1 MDDKRNLIGYIH
13 FDRPGLKSFESEALV
28 KSNRISSLLRNKF
41 VKITNQKDNGNKIFL
56 GRVIEGPFFSPQEVN
71 RDSSLAEVS
80 VLEGEMFPSTPNF
93 YALVKI
99 EVLGE
104 IYGASI
110 QTTGTRPG
118 PRALVETL
126 SSKEIEKILELE
138 KGDMVIGNLEGYD
151 DVFVKLDSRVN
162 KVLPRNVGIF
172 GTVGSGKTNTA
183 QVLIEEASEAG
194 WAVVIVDVEG
204 EYTAMD
210 SPNPDLNAKSL
221 LEPFSKKPSGIPK
234 EDFNVYKLAG
244 SDSTRVGRD
253 EREVTILIR
262 EIAEEES
269 MLSEIIEA
277 TEAQSSALALLI
289 SRVAGKNIPE
299 EKDPFSKTG
308 YTKRQYVIQ
317 DLIDEIANVLRAR
330 KNKEEGDNEQMG
342 DISAVSFRPLRRKL
356 NMLQRTGAFDAP
368 TINQINA
375 KALLKPGKVSVF
387 DVSQI
392 GDIEKNLLIATLL
405 TKIYDAKKNETGPIV
420 PILLMIEEAHTFISK
435 DNVDKMRETLTKV
448 KEIARRGRKRWV
460 SLCFISQQPSHLP
473 MEIFELTNTRIV
485 HKVRSE
491 QNLNM
496 LKVTSG
502 NVTDQMWDSLPG
514 FGTGQAILD
523 STQFP
528 NPMVIHSRICRTKR
542 HFDNP
547 RRD

>member
-28 KSNRISSLLRNKF
+28 KSDRISSLLRNKF
-41 VKITNQKDNGNKIFL
+41 VKITNQKDSGNKVFL

-104 IYGASI
+104 IYGASV

-244 SDSTRVGRD
+244 SDSTRVGGD

-289 SRVAGKNIPE
+289 SRVAGKNITE
-299 EKDPFSKTG
+299 EKDPFSRTG

-368 TINQINA
+368 TINPINA

-528 NPMVIHSRICRTKR
+528 NPMVIHSRICKTKR

-547 RRD
+547 RRG

>member
-1 MDDKRNLIGYIH
+1 MEDKKNIIGHIH

-28 KSNRISSLLRNKF
+28 KSEKVSSLLRNKF
-41 VKITNQKDNGNKIFL
+41 VKITNQKENGGKTFL

-71 RDSSLAEVS
+71 RDSSLAEVA

-104 IYGASI
+104 IFGTSVK
-110 QTTGTRPG
+110 TTGTRPG
-118 PRALVETL
+118 PRAVVGSL
-126 SSKEIEKILELE
+126 SNKEIEEILELDQ
-138 KGDMVIGNLEGYD
+138 GDLVIGNLEGYD
-151 DVFVKLDSRVN
+151 EVFVKLDSKVN

-194 WAVVIVDVEG
+194 WAVVVVDVEG

-210 SPNPDLNAKSL
+210 SPNPDPNTTTL
-221 LEPFSKKPSGIPK
+221 LKPFSKKPAGIPK
-234 EDFNVYKLAG
+234 EDFSVYKLAG
-244 SDSTRVGRD
+244 SDSTRIGRD
-253 EREVTILIR
+253 EREITILIR

-289 SRVAGKNIPE
+289 SRVAGKNISE
-299 EKDPFSKTG
+299 EKDPFSRTG
-308 YTKRQYVIQ
+308 YTKRPYIIQ
-317 DLIDEIANVLRAR
+317 DLIDEIANVLRSK
-330 KNKEEGDNEQMG
+330 KNKEEGDSEQMG

-356 NMLQRTGAFDAP
+356 TMLQRTGAFDAP
-368 TINQINA
+368 TISPINA
-375 KALLKPGKVSVF
+375 KSLLKPGKVSVF

-405 TKIYDAKKNETGPIV
+405 TKIYETKKNETGSIV

-528 NPMVIHSRICRTKR
+528 NPMVIHSRICKTKR